1 MHVRV
6 FYIGMH
12 ERKHK
17 NMHHDVSTNMKNQRK
32 GLFHQTETTYTVL
45 YTCRHIVEFLE
56 EIDKFIELII
66 KSNLKRLFNMRKYT

>member
-17 NMHHDVSTNMKNQRK
+17 NMHYDLSTNMKNQRK
-32 GLFHQTETTYTVL
+32 GLFHQTETTYIVL
-45 YTCRHIVEFLE
+45 YTCRHIVEFVE
-56 EIDKFIELII
+56 EIDRFIDLII